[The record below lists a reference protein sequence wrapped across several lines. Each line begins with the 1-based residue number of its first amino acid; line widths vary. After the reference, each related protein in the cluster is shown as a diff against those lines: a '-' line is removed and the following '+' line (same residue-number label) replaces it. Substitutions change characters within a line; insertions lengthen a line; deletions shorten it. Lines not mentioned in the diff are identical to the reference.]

1 MSFWKLSTG
10 QSPSGSEEAS
20 FTGSFKIIPDGT
32 TALASIKDFTIDE
45 NGDSALYKIIYKII
59 EGEFSNREVTQKIK
73 CFDAKPSIAD
83 RALNM
88 LKRIH
93 DLCNLKPSHAN
104 APNNED
110 LLLFKGKVL
119 GIKINEWSMIK
130 ADGSLSE
137 GNYVS
142 EIHAPA
148 GYECATGVKLDTPKP
163 MIQSALSNNNRVV
176 DNSLADD
183 IPF

>member
-32 TALASIKDFTIDE
+32 TARATIKDFILEE
-45 NGDSALYKIIYKII
+45 NGDSALYKVIYKII
-59 EGEFSNREVTQKIK
+59 EGEFSNREVVQKIK
-73 CFDAKPSIAD
+73 CFDAKQTIAD

-93 DLCNLKPSHAN
+93 DLSNIKPAHAN
-104 APNNED
+104 APANED
-110 LLLFKGKVL
+110 LVLFKGKVL

-130 ADGSLSE
+130 DDGSISE

-142 EIHAPA
+142 EIHSPTE
-148 GYECATGVKLDTPKP
+148 YECATGIKLDTPKP
-163 MIQSALSNNNRVV
+163 MIQSALSLHNKTKQV
-176 DNSLADD
+176 DLADD